1 MRNKLQI
8 FVTTI
13 FSLLS
18 SLLGTLYVP
27 VLLMVTA
34 NIIDYITGLAAAP
47 YRKDGGISSYKSIRG
62 ITKKIAMWL
71 LVVVGAIIDQLIAYT
86 TKQLGWKPPI
96 SFLVACIVA
105 IWIICNELISI
116 LENIQDIGVALPKWL
131 LPLIKHIKSQAED
144 IGYTE
149 EEDNGIQNEETS
161 GTSQ

>member
-1 MRNKLQI
+1 MRNRLQFFI
-8 FVTTI
+8 TT
-13 FSLLS
+13 FFGLLS
-18 SLLGTLYVP
+18 SMLGTLYVP

-116 LENIQDIGVALPKWL
+116 LENIQDIGVALPRWL

-149 EEDNGIQNEETS
+149 EEDNGIQNEGTS

>member
-8 FVTTI
+8 FITTI
-13 FSLLS
+13 FGLLS

-86 TKQLGWKPPI
+86 TKQLGWKSPI

-116 LENIQDIGVALPKWL
+116 LENIQDIGVALPRWL

-149 EEDNGIQNEETS
+149 EEDNVIQNEGTS